1 MGTILFLT
9 FIALLVAGIAVPVV
23 QFIREENNKRIP
35 LGIGLLLLSFVV
47 LGLFNGYTPVEQ
59 GTVGVVKRMG
69 AVMGTLQP
77 GPHFVTPFV
86 TSVDEV
92 STKTLIVNPSEDAS
106 SLDLQQ
112 VHTQVTLAY
121 HFEPTTEGIVYIYSK
136 LIDNSANAVEN
147 KVVNPAI
154 YEAIKATT
162 AKYNVQELVEKRAQV
177 RDDIE
182 AMVAARIKP
191 YHIIAESVSITD
203 FHFSKEYEDSIEQ
216 KQVAQQNAEKSENV
230 LKQVKIEAAQKIAA
244 AEGEAAALKAQKEQ
258 ITPELLQLRTIE
270 MLREKWD
277 GKLPESYYGGSAPLP
292 IVQAAAGA
300 QSLKK

>member
-1 MGTILFLT
+1 MGTILFLL
-9 FIALLVAGIAVPVV
+9 FVGLLVAGITVPVV
-23 QFIREENNKRIP
+23 QFIREEDNKRLP
-35 LGIGLLLLSFVV
+35 LGIGLVLLSFLT
-47 LGLFNGYTPVEQ
+47 LGLFSAYQPVEQ
-59 GTVGVVKRMG
+59 GTVGVIKRMG
-69 AVMGTLQP
+69 AVTGTLQP

-92 STKTLIVNPSEDAS
+92 STKTLTVNPNEDAS

-112 VHTQVTLAY
+112 VHVQVTLAY
-121 HFEPTTEGIVYIYSK
+121 HFEPTTEGITFIYSK

-154 YEAIKATT
+154 FEAIKATT

-182 AMVAARIKP
+182 AMVKARIAP
-191 YHIIAESVSITD
+191 YHIIAENVSITD
-203 FHFSKEYEDSIEQ
+203 FRFSKEYEDSIEQ